1 MNAPVN
7 RVYEFGPFRLN
18 PDEGV
23 LLRQGQKVPL
33 TPKAYEILLCLLH
46 HAGHILEKDALMQE
60 IWPDTFVEEG
70 NLKVNMSALR
80 KALGDTTEQPA
91 YIETI
96 PRRGYRF
103 VAPVRVA
110 ETVLPGL
117 APASPAQITIERRR
131 FDRRVTEEDEDKVQ
145 ALGNGRANPPALP
158 GTALPAL
165 PAALQPVGRQRFW
178 LWAAAVTALTLLLAV
193 GTAFYLA
200 SLPGKPVRVTLS
212 GRNLQA
218 WDARERLAWEYEFG
232 QPMEIATMAE
242 RESIRFADLRGDG
255 HREVLAPLAYP
266 SDKREV
272 DLPHSAL
279 FCFSD
284 RGKLLWSY
292 DPDVKFRFAGEEFA
306 GPWSLQSLTLVR
318 EGEKQSV
325 WVAFDHLV
333 WWPSFVARISPDGAA
348 EIRFLNS
355 GRIRFLKEMRTSGGT
370 YLLAAGINNESME
383 ASIAVVAANEGFA
396 LSPQGQG
403 RRYYCESCEQHIVPF
418 YLLFSRSEIFQLQGA
433 AFHII
438 DGLDVTSDGFSATT
452 YEGKDEAIRPLGIN
466 LNAFYSI
473 SGDLQKFQ
481 GTMGDT
487 YWNLHRRLERE
498 GKIHHSVE
506 ACPDQKIAGRIR
518 IFTRS
523 TGWSSPGAGARK
535 TASPTAK

>member
-23 LLRQGQKVPL
+23 LLRQGQEVPL
-33 TPKAYEILLCLLH
+33 TPKAYEILLCLLQ
-46 HAGHILEKDALMQE
+46 HAGHILGKDALMHE

-70 NLKVNMSALR
+70 NLKANISVLR
-80 KALGDTTEQPA
+80 RALGDTTEEPA

-103 VAPVRVA
+103 VAQVRA
-110 ETVLPGL
+110 GEPPSSGL
-117 APASPAQITIERRR
+117 VVGGPARLTIERHTLAHS
-131 FDRRVTEEDEDKVQ
+131 VTEEEEFVERP
-145 ALGNGRANPPALP
+145 GNGTGHAPALP
-158 GTALPAL
+158 DIAPAALPAV
-165 PAALQPVGRQRFW
+165 PQPLRRSRRW
-178 LWAAAVTALTLLLAV
+178 LWAGVVAVVALLVAA
-193 GTAFYLA
+193 GTVVYF
-200 SLPGKPVRVTLS
+200 SRLPGDPVRVTLT
-212 GRNLQA
+212 GRKLQA
-218 WDARERLAWEYEFG
+218 WDAKEHLAWEYEFAE
-232 QPMEIATMAE
+232 PMEIATMAE

-255 HREVLAPLAYP
+255 HRELLAPLAYP

-306 GPWSLQSLTLVR
+306 GPWSLQALTLVR

-325 WVAFDHLV
+325 WVAFNHMV
-333 WWPSFVARISPDGAA
+333 WWPSFVARISPDGAS

-383 ASIAVVAANEGFA
+383 ASIAVIAANEGFA
-396 LSPQGQG
+396 LSPQGEG
-403 RRYYCESCEQHIVPF
+403 RRYYCESCEQHIVPY
-418 YLLFSRSEIFQLQGA
+418 YLLFSQSEIFRLQGA

-438 DGLDVTSDGFSATT
+438 NELDVAGDGFSATSF
-452 YEGKDEAIRPLGIN
+452 EGADEALRPIGIE
-466 LNAFYSI
+466 LKAFYRV
-473 SGDLQKFQ
+473 SGDLQKFT
-481 GTMGDT
+481 GEMGDT

-498 GKIHHSVE
+498 GKIHHPVE
-506 ACPDQKIAGRIR
+506 KCPDQNIATRIR
-518 IFTRS
+518 IYTRPI
-523 TGWSSPGAGARK
+523 GWGSPGASVQKA
-535 TASPTAK
+535 TSTSH

>member
-23 LLRQGQKVPL
+23 LLRQGQEVPL
-33 TPKAYEILLCLLH
+33 TPKAYEILLCLLQ
-46 HAGHILEKDALMQE
+46 HAGHILGKDALMHE

-70 NLKVNMSALR
+70 NLKANISVLR
-80 KALGDTTEQPA
+80 RALGDTTEEPA

-103 VAPVRVA
+103 VAQVRA
-110 ETVLPGL
+110 GEPPSSGL
-117 APASPAQITIERRR
+117 VVGGPARLTIERHTLAHS
-131 FDRRVTEEDEDKVQ
+131 VTEEEEFVERP
-145 ALGNGRANPPALP
+145 GNGTGHAPALP
-158 GTALPAL
+158 DIAPAALPAV
-165 PAALQPVGRQRFW
+165 PQPLRRSRRW
-178 LWAAAVTALTLLLAV
+178 LWAGVVAVVALLVAA
-193 GTAFYLA
+193 GTVVYF
-200 SLPGKPVRVTLS
+200 SRLPGDPVRVTLT
-212 GRNLQA
+212 GRKLQA
-218 WDARERLAWEYEFG
+218 WDANEHLAWEYEFAE
-232 QPMEIATMAE
+232 PMEIATMAE

-255 HREVLAPLAYP
+255 HRELLAPLAYP

-535 TASPTAK
+535 TASPPAH